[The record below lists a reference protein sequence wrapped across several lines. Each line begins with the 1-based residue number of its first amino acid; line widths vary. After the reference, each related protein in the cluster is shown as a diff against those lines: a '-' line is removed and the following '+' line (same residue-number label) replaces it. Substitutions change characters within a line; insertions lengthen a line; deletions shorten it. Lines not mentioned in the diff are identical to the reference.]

1 MIKGIDVGHA
11 AAHVEEDDAA
21 CLRRET
27 LGAMD
32 EGGLGVLMHEASE
45 CGHAEAGGGVGE
57 ECAAGD
63 VRSSQF
69 SVLSSQF
76 RSHKYLVGC

>member
-1 MIKGIDVGHA
+1 
-11 AAHVEEDDAA
+11 
-21 CLRRET
+21 
-27 LGAMD
+27 
-32 EGGLGVLMHEASE
+32 
-45 CGHAEAGGGVGE
+45 VGE

-63 VRSSQF
+63 VRCSQF